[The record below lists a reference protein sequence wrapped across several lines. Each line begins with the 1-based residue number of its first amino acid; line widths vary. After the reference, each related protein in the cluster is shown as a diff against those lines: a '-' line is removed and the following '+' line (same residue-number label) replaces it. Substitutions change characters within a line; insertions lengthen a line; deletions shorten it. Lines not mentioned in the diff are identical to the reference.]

1 MMPRLLPASLF
12 HPRRLACFCLAA
24 GLWSGALPAR
34 ADVRLPGIFGDHM
47 VLQQEATLPV
57 WGWANPQEK
66 VVVTFGNEKAETTAG
81 PDGKWRIDL
90 PALPAGTPAGTLT
103 VAGTNTITI
112 NDVLVGEVWLCS
124 GQSNMELPLTKT
136 DDAAGAAAQAND
148 GQLRLCMVPS
158 NLALAPRDDLSPTT
172 PAADIW
178 EVCTPATV
186 GKFSAVGY
194 YFGKNLRA
202 ALKRPVGLIED
213 AWGGTA
219 AQVWTDPA
227 TLQSDPVLHH
237 YVEEQEKFAAK
248 YPGGDTDFA
257 AQMAAQ
263 TQPGQKPGA
272 SLVKRGYGPTIPSS
286 LFDAMIH
293 PIIPFAI
300 KGVIWYQ
307 GEDNAEPA
315 SALEYAKLFPAMI
328 TGWRKLWKEG
338 DFPFLY
344 VQLANLAQRYRDNW
358 PLVREAQFKT
368 LSLPKTGM
376 AVTLD
381 IGTPYFIHPPDKADV
396 GLRLSLLARHIAYGE
411 NVVCSGPLYAS
422 MKVEGANDPAQLSAG
437 HHRRRIDHRQLAVER
452 PEGEDGPVH
461 HGVAGLHDRGRRPEV
476 GRRTGN
482 HRRGHRGGFER
493 AGAEPDGRSLR
504 VGAESAG
511 QPLQQER
518 PSRLAFPHRRLEPQ
532 EFDRSGEV
540 GISDRGLALRFYSG
554 SIPRYCLF
562 FPV

>member
-1 MMPRLLPASLF
+1 MKPPSFPSRVCSTLCA
-12 HPRRLACFCLAA
+12 LAA
-24 GLWSGALPAR
+24 CLPLGPAH

-47 VLQQEATLPV
+47 VLQQEAAVPV
-57 WGWANPQEK
+57 WGWARPQER
-66 VVVTFGNEKAETTAG
+66 VIVTFGNEKAETTTG
-81 PDGKWRIDL
+81 SDGNWRINL
-90 PALPAGTPAGTLT
+90 PALQAGTPAGTLT
-103 VAGTNTITI
+103 VTGANTITLK
-112 NDVLVGEVWLCS
+112 DVLVGEVWLCS

-136 DDAAGAAAQAND
+136 ENAAGAAAQAND
-148 GQLRLCMVPS
+148 NQLRLCMVPW
-158 NLALAPRDDLSPTT
+158 NLALAPRGDISPTR

-178 EVCTPATV
+178 EVCTPETV

-227 TLQSDPVLHH
+227 TLQSDAAFHH
-237 YVEEQEKFAAK
+237 YVEEQQKVAAK

-257 AQMAAQ
+257 AQVAAQ
-263 TQPGQKPGA
+263 TKPGEKPGG
-272 SLVKRGYGPTIPSS
+272 SLVRRGYGPTIPSS
-286 LFDAMIH
+286 LFDAMIY

-307 GEDNAEPA
+307 GEDNAAPA
-315 SALEYAKLFPAMI
+315 SAQEYARLFPAMI

-358 PLVREAQFKT
+358 PLVREAQLKT

-411 NVVCSGPLYAS
+411 NVVCSGPLYNS
-422 MKVEGANDPAQLSAG
+422 MKVEGANIRISFRPDTIGGGLVIGSSPWRDPKAKTLPSTTELQGFMIAGDNQQWADAQATVDRAAVVVSSAQVPNPTAVRYAWAQSPVANLYNKEGLPASPFRTDHWNPKSSIDPAK
-437 HHRRRIDHRQLAVER
+437 
-452 PEGEDGPVH
+452 
-461 HGVAGLHDRGRRPEV
+461 
-476 GRRTGN
+476 
-482 HRRGHRGGFER
+482 
-493 AGAEPDGRSLR
+493 
-504 VGAESAG
+504 
-511 QPLQQER
+511 
-518 PSRLAFPHRRLEPQ
+518 
-532 EFDRSGEV
+532 
-540 GISDRGLALRFYSG
+540 
-554 SIPRYCLF
+554 
-562 FPV
+562 

>member
-1 MMPRLLPASLF
+1 MPLLLPASLF
-12 HPRRLACFCLAA
+12 HPRRLVCFCLAA
-24 GLWSGALPAR
+24 GLWAGAFPAR

-47 VLQQEATLPV
+47 VLQQQATLPV

-66 VVVTFGNEKAETTAG
+66 VIVTFGSEKVETTAG
-81 PDGKWRIDL
+81 SDGKWRVDL
-90 PALPAGTPAGTLT
+90 PAFPVGTPAATLR
-103 VAGTNTITI
+103 VAGTNTITL
-112 NDVLVGEVWLCS
+112 NDVLLGEVWLCS

-136 DDAAGAAAQAND
+136 DNPAEAAAQAND
-148 GQLRLCMVPS
+148 GQLRLCTVPW
-158 NLALAPRDDLSPTT
+158 NLALAPRDDLSPLRT
-172 PAADIW
+172 PAADPW

-227 TLQSDPVLHH
+227 TLRSDPVLHH
-237 YVEEQEKFAAK
+237 YMEEQQKFAAK
-248 YPGGDTDFA
+248 YPGGDASFA

-293 PIIPFAI
+293 PVIPFAI

-315 SALEYAKLFPAMI
+315 SALEYARLFPAMI

-358 PLVREAQFKT
+358 PLVREAQLKT

-376 AVTLD
+376 AVSLD
-381 IGTPYFIHPPDKADV
+381 IGTPYYIHPPDKADV

-411 NVVCSGPLYAS
+411 NIVCSGPLYRS
-422 MKVEGANDPAQLSAG
+422 MKVEGINIRLSFQPDTIGGGLVIGSSPWKDPKAKTVPSTTDLQGFMIAGNDRKWVDAQATIAEDTVVVSSAQVPNPAAVRYAWAQSPLANLYNKDGLPAAPFRTDSWDPKSSIDPAK
-437 HHRRRIDHRQLAVER
+437 
-452 PEGEDGPVH
+452 
-461 HGVAGLHDRGRRPEV
+461 
-476 GRRTGN
+476 
-482 HRRGHRGGFER
+482 
-493 AGAEPDGRSLR
+493 
-504 VGAESAG
+504 
-511 QPLQQER
+511 
-518 PSRLAFPHRRLEPQ
+518 
-532 EFDRSGEV
+532 
-540 GISDRGLALRFYSG
+540 
-554 SIPRYCLF
+554 
-562 FPV
+562 

>member
-1 MMPRLLPASLF
+1 MPKIVASSGKVPLILF
-12 HPRRLACFCLAA
+12 FFLKSSFFISLRRAPLAVLAA
-24 GLWSGALPAR
+24 CLLLGSAR

-66 VVVTFGNEKAETTAG
+66 LTVTFGDKKAETTAG
-81 PDGKWRIDL
+81 ADGKWRIDF

-103 VAGTNTITI
+103 VAGTNTITL
-112 NDVLVGEVWLCS
+112 NDVLVGEVWVCS

-136 DDAAGAAAQAND
+136 DGAVGAAAQAND
-148 GQLRLCMVPS
+148 DQLRLCLVPS
-158 NLALAPRDDLSPTT
+158 NLALAPRDDISPTT

-178 EVCTPATV
+178 EVCTPETV

-202 ALKRPVGLIED
+202 SLKRPVGLIES

-227 TLQSDPVLHH
+227 TLQSDSVFHH
-237 YVEEQEKFAAK
+237 YVEEQQKFAAK

-257 AQMAAQ
+257 AQVAAQ
-263 TQPGQKPGA
+263 SKPGEKPGG
-272 SLVKRGYGPTIPSS
+272 SLLRRGFGPTIPSS
-286 LFDAMIH
+286 LFNAMIN

-307 GEDNAEPA
+307 GEDNAAPA
-315 SALEYAKLFPAMI
+315 AAQEYAKLFPAMI
-328 TGWRKLWKEG
+328 TGWRTLWKEG

-344 VQLANLAQRYRDNW
+344 VQLANLAQRYKDNW

-381 IGTPYFIHPPDKADV
+381 IGTPYYIHPPDKADV

-411 NVVCSGPLYAS
+411 NVVCSGPLYDS
-422 MKVEGANDPAQLSAG
+422 MKAENAGIRISFRPDTIGDGLVIGSSPWKDPKAKTVPSTTELQGFLIAGDDRKWANAQATIDGNTVVVSSARVPNPTAVRYAWAQSPLANLYNKNGLPASPFRTDDWDPKSSIDPAK
-437 HHRRRIDHRQLAVER
+437 
-452 PEGEDGPVH
+452 
-461 HGVAGLHDRGRRPEV
+461 
-476 GRRTGN
+476 
-482 HRRGHRGGFER
+482 
-493 AGAEPDGRSLR
+493 
-504 VGAESAG
+504 
-511 QPLQQER
+511 
-518 PSRLAFPHRRLEPQ
+518 
-532 EFDRSGEV
+532 
-540 GISDRGLALRFYSG
+540 
-554 SIPRYCLF
+554 
-562 FPV
+562 